1 MSDKSNIYG
10 YVAGGPNQ
18 ASGSNSGVFEMND
31 VVNLLNDNEWTLQTV
46 NISYLVIAGAGG
58 ASTASSSNNRPGGGG
73 GAGGYRNSFASET
86 SGGNSSTE
94 TPLEIIPGTSHT
106 VTVGAGGAGGTGG
119 FLQGGSKGSDSV
131 FSSITS
137 EGGGGCITNDSSVH
151 DGGSGAGGMHNT
163 AGSPGQGT
171 TGQGHD
177 GGNGNNSGGFSGGS
191 GGGAGGVGQAGI
203 HFQSGSVSVGAGLS
217 SSITGSAV
225 TRALGGGQGQQG
237 NTGTSGS
244 ANTGT
249 GGRGTGGSSN
259 AGAGGSGVVILRYSN
274 TLTIT
279 VGSGLTSSTSTDGSD
294 KITTFTAGTDT
305 VSFA

>member
-1 MSDKSNIYG
+1 MSDRSNEYG
-10 YVAGGPNQ
+10 YIQDGPTQ
-18 ASGSNSGVFEMND
+18 SSSSNSGVFLVND
-31 VVNLLNDNEWTLQTV
+31 VVDLLNQNKYALQAFSV
-46 NISYLVIAGAGG
+46 SYLVLAGAGG
-58 ASTASSSNNRPGGGG
+58 GSTASSSNNRPGGGG

-94 TPLEIIPGTSHT
+94 STHTTIPGTSYT
-106 VTVGAGGAGGTGG
+106 VTVGAGGAGANGG
-119 FLQGGSKGSDSV
+119 YLLDGDPGSNSV
-131 FSSITS
+131 FSTITS
-137 EGGGGCITNDSSVH
+137 LGGGGCQANSDGRE
-151 DGGSGAGGMHNT
+151 DGGSGAGGFHNT
-163 AGSPGQGT
+163 AGSPGEGT

-177 GGNGNNSGGFSGGS
+177 GGAGNNSSSMSGGS

-203 HFQSGSVSVGAGLS
+203 HFQTGSVSVGAGLS

-249 GGRGTGGSSN
+249 GGRGTGGTSN
-259 AGAGGSGVVILRYSN
+259 AGTGGSGVVILRYPN
-274 TLTIT
+274 TFTIT
-279 VGSGLTSSTSTDGSD
+279 VGSGLTSSTATDGDD
-294 KITTFTAGTDT
+294 KVTTFTVGTDT